1 MDKLQELTERLYN
14 EGLSKGKEE
23 GQAIVAEAEA
33 KAAEILDSARK
44 EAEAI
49 VEKARKEADDFT
61 AKTRSDVRM
70 ASRETLQSLRSDVE
84 NLVVASMVSEPVGK
98 ALSEEGFIKDVIR
111 AVAEKF
117 SADEPQDL
125 SIVLPES
132 LRGAVGDFV
141 CSELPLILGKG
152 VDATFSKKIAG
163 GFRIA
168 PKDGSYFIS
177 MTDETFRDLVGAFLR
192 PATKELLFGSGE

>member
-23 GQAIVAEAEA
+23 GKAIVAEAE
-33 KAAEILDSARK
+33 KRAAEILDAARK
-44 EAEAI
+44 EAGEI
-49 VEKARKEADDFT
+49 VEKARKEADDLT

-125 SIVLPES
+125 SVVLPES

-141 CSELPLILGKG
+141 SGELPLILGKG
-152 VDATFSKKIAG
+152 VEATFSKKLSG

>member
-23 GQAIVAEAEA
+23 GKAIVAEAEA